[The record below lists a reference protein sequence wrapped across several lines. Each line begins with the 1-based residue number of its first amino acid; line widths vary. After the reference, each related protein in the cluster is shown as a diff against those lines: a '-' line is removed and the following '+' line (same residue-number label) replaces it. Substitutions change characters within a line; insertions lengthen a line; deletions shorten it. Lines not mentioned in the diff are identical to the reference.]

1 MFIWLNWSSKIYPG
15 LAELGQQ
22 ICDTSLEQRAHFSCT
37 GSEAQHMYVEG
48 WKGTLATY
56 GRVSPGALCG
66 MAIGTQ
72 EAHVLKSKPSE
83 GLSFPLCQI
92 LTSAIRR

>member
-1 MFIWLNWSSKIYPG
+1 MFLWLNWSSKIYPG

-22 ICDTSLEQRAHFSCT
+22 ICDTSLEQTAHFSFT
-37 GSEAQHMYVEG
+37 GSETQHMYVLC

-56 GRVSPGALCG
+56 GRVFPGALCG
-66 MAIGTQ
+66 SAIGTQ
-72 EAHVLKSKPSE
+72 EVHVLKSKPSE